1 MCYVVGMKLKN
12 TLPRSS
18 NACRRLWSKQ
28 CSEGYNLRYI
38 QEGLVNFTRGLAWD
52 LICGLV
58 NWTALQHLLHS
69 LSITSCV
76 LFSQTSFL
84 VRDRRS
90 SASHLSVSVGSSC
103 GGGKC
108 MFCFFVSLCVPILT
122 LGTKSTG
129 TDMEKTEWDPTGTF
143 PCHYFSFVWMEWNMP
158 GGLEPLKSIYPG
170 KRDKIQ
176 KTSKLPPPPP
186 SSYNSRV
193 KGSTLCYSLTR
204 TIPTYKVLPDL
215 SVLSFKPWASLGLAL
230 WFYHQMGKSQAV
242 TEKMILEEF
251 GRCLLQIIHTA
262 NGTKGKSV
270 STCFLSCSNLQH
282 MRVQLPSPSPPFL
295 ILLVIGRQICMIPKV
310 IKRNFVHVN
319 KLELGSCCWH
329 VLLHVS
335 MFWLL
340 FVTLFVSTEWFLL
353 LAVRCFQ
360 GAEITRN
367 LSSIIGFLSR
377 CSVPWKL
384 NGVFVIF
391 IS

>member
-215 SVLSFKPWASLGLAL
+215 SVLSFKPWASLRLAL
-230 WFYHQMGKSQAV
+230 WFYHQVGKSQAV

-270 STCFLSCSNLQH
+270 STCFLSWSNLQH

>member
-1 MCYVVGMKLKN
+1 MKLKN

-28 CSEGYNLRYI
+28 CSEGHNLRYI
-38 QEGLVNFTRGLAWD
+38 QEGLVNFPRGLAWD

-69 LSITSCV
+69 LSVTSFV

-108 MFCFFVSLCVPILT
+108 MFCFFVSLCVPTLT

-176 KTSKLPPPPP
+176 KTSKLPPPPRPPPTAAEWKVPLSATPLPAP
-186 SSYNSRV
+186 SLPTRYF
-193 KGSTLCYSLTR
+193 LT
-204 TIPTYKVLPDL
+204 Y
-215 SVLSFKPWASLGLAL
+215 LSFPSNLERPSDLPCDSIIRWESLRQWLKRWFSKNLAGAYYRSFTQPTELKASLFLRAFYLGLTFSICVFNSPPPPL
-230 WFYHQMGKSQAV
+230 PFWYFFSLGGKSAWY
-242 TEKMILEEF
+242 L
-251 GRCLLQIIHTA
+251 R
-262 NGTKGKSV
+262 
-270 STCFLSCSNLQH
+270 
-282 MRVQLPSPSPPFL
+282 
-295 ILLVIGRQICMIPKV
+295 
-310 IKRNFVHVN
+310 
-319 KLELGSCCWH
+319 
-329 VLLHVS
+329 
-335 MFWLL
+335 
-340 FVTLFVSTEWFLL
+340 
-353 LAVRCFQ
+353 
-360 GAEITRN
+360 
-367 LSSIIGFLSR
+367 
-377 CSVPWKL
+377 
-384 NGVFVIF
+384 
-391 IS
+391 